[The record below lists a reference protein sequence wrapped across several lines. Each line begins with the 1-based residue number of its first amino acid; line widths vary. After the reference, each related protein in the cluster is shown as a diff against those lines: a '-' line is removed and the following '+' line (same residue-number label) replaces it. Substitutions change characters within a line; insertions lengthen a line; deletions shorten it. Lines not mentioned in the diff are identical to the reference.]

1 MSSDTALPRLFG
13 PYVLTR
19 TLSSDPLGQTYRAG
33 TAAGK
38 GMRPTLLIRVFDGEA
53 VDRTALLPAMES
65 AVEFIEEVKGP
76 AVAKGMVLGVV
87 DDIPFAG
94 MEYLPGRT
102 LDNLLKGAGQG
113 PVPLPIEHAL
123 LITEKILIALEAAKP
138 LTKGTGAPH
147 GFLVPAFVMVSNDG
161 DTRVFGGG
169 LGPGLGSS
177 LKDPRART
185 AFGAYLAPEVL
196 EGGPASMASDIYS
209 TAAILLEA
217 LTGNA
222 PSGGGDD
229 ALSGAVLSLNGNP
242 VPEDVKKLLV
252 RGLARDPA
260 ARFPDVTAFKKE
272 IGKLMYGGPYAPST
286 FNLAF
291 FMHHQFEKAIERERK
306 ELLSEELLDTKALLA
321 AEEEAQRAVAAPVSL
336 KPAAPPREITIPSF
350 GMSQDTAAGR
360 TLGGSPMSRKSGLA
374 GIPVPAVAAVVLILG
389 GAAAWLATRSS
400 GKRTAPV
407 AVPTPVVMPSAVP
420 AATPVP
426 TPAMV
431 GKEDPAFQ
439 AALQIKLQEE
449 EKKTQERISKEQD
462 TAAKKRQVELDKA
475 ADESRK
481 AKEAEDAA
489 NAAMNRADQD
499 EAVRLAK
506 EASEARQREEA
517 ARQAAA
523 AALPK
528 TKEGDLVDASQ
539 VDTLPVAKKV
549 VKPEA
554 TAFSI
559 QKHVTGTVM
568 MRVLVDEN
576 GRAEKIETVRDTSPR
591 VGLAEAC
598 KIALGRWEWSP
609 ALKDGKRVK
618 TWIAVPIPFKIQNR

>member
-1 MSSDTALPRLFG
+1 MPDTALPRLFG

-19 TLSSDPLGQTYRAG
+19 ALSSDPLGQTYRAG
-33 TAAGK
+33 TASGK

-53 VDRTALLPAMES
+53 IDRSALLPAMEN

-102 LDNLLKGAGQG
+102 LDKLLKGAGQG
-113 PVPLPIEHAL
+113 PVPLPVEHAL

-169 LGPGLGSS
+169 LGPGLVSS

-196 EGGPASMASDIYS
+196 AGGPASMAADIYS
-209 TAAILLEA
+209 TTAILLEA

-222 PSGGGDD
+222 PSDGPD
-229 ALSGAVLSLNGNP
+229 ALAGAVLSLNGNA

-252 RGLARDPA
+252 RGLSRDPG
-260 ARFPDVTAFKKE
+260 ARFADVTAFKKE

-306 ELLSEELLDTKALLA
+306 ELLSEELLDTKALFA
-321 AEEEAQRAVAAPVSL
+321 AEEAAQQSAVASPRPVV
-336 KPAAPPREITIPSF
+336 PPREITVPSF
-350 GMSQDTAAGR
+350 GLTEETSAGQ
-360 TLGGSPMSRKSGLA
+360 TLGGTPISGKSGLA
-374 GIPVPAVAAVVLILG
+374 GIPVPAVAAAVLILG
-389 GAAAWLATRSS
+389 GAGAWFAMRGPSKPAVPLAA
-400 GKRTAPV
+400 
-407 AVPTPVVMPSAVP
+407 PTPVVMPSAVP
-420 AATPVP
+420 TATPVP

-439 AALQIKLQEE
+439 AALQLKLQEE
-449 EKKTQERISKEQD
+449 EKKIQERIGKEQD
-462 TAAKKRQVELDKA
+462 AAARKRQVELDKMA
-475 ADESRK
+475 EASKK
-481 AKEAEDAA
+481 AKEAEDASQ
-489 NAAMNRADQD
+489 AARNRADQD

-528 TKEGDLVDASQ
+528 TKEGDLVDVSQ
-539 VDTLPVAKKV
+539 VDTPPAAKKV
-549 VKPEA
+549 VKPEPTSLA
-554 TAFSI
+554 L
-559 QKHVTGTVM
+559 QKHISGTVM

-576 GRAEKIETVRDTSPR
+576 GHAEKIETLRDTSPR
-591 VGLAEAC
+591 VGLGDAC
-598 KIALGRWEWSP
+598 RSALSKWEWAP
-609 ALKDGKRVK
+609 AVKDGKRVK
-618 TWIAVPIPFKIQNR
+618 TWIAVPIPFKGL

>member
-1 MSSDTALPRLFG
+1 MCADTALPRIFG

-102 LDNLLKGAGQG
+102 LDKLLKGAGQG
-113 PVPLPIEHAL
+113 PVPIPIEHAL
-123 LITEKILIALEAAKP
+123 LVTEKILMALETAKP

-169 LGPGLGSS
+169 LGPGLVSS
-177 LKDPRART
+177 LKDPRARA

-196 EGGPASMASDIYS
+196 EGGTVSMASDIYS
-209 TAAILLEA
+209 TTAILLEA
-217 LTGNA
+217 LTGKA
-222 PSGGGDD
+222 PSEGADT
-229 ALSGAVLSLNGNP
+229 LSGAVLSLNGNP

-252 RGLARDPA
+252 RGLAHDPA
-260 ARFPDVTAFKKE
+260 GRFPDATAFKKE

-306 ELLSEELLDTKALLA
+306 ELLSEELLDVKALFA
-321 AEEEAQRAVAAPVSL
+321 AEEEAQRAAAAPVAAP
-336 KPAAPPREITIPSF
+336 KPAAPPREITVPRF
-350 GMSQDTAAGR
+350 GMSQDTSTERAIGEI
-360 TLGGSPMSRKSGLA
+360 PMTTKSGLA
-374 GIPVPAVAAVVLILG
+374 GIPIPAVAAVVLVLG
-389 GAAAWLATRSS
+389 GAGAWLALRSPGRS
-400 GKRTAPV
+400 AAPA

-420 AATPVP
+420 TAAPVP

-449 EKKTQERISKEQD
+449 EKKTLERMGKEQD
-462 TAAKKRQVELDKA
+462 TAAKKRQAELDKA

-489 NAAMNRADQD
+489 QAAMSRADQD
-499 EAVRLAK
+499 EAARLAK

-517 ARQAAA
+517 ARQAAD

-528 TKEGDLVDASQ
+528 TKEGDLVDVSQ
-539 VDTLPVAKKV
+539 VDTPPSAKKV
-549 VKPEA
+549 VKPEP
-554 TAFSI
+554 TALSLQRHI
-559 QKHVTGTVM
+559 SGTVM

-576 GRAEKIETVRDTSPR
+576 GRAEKIETLRDTSPR

-598 KIALGRWEWSP
+598 KSALSRWEWSP
-609 ALKDGKRVK
+609 AVKDGKRVK
-618 TWIAVPIPFKIQNR
+618 TWIVVPIPFKML